1 MTILDWVLV
10 VVWVGV
16 SLSGFWKG
24 AVKLVFGLGGLA
36 VGLWLAFAIGDD
48 LALHLESSV
57 PQAWIAATLGALLPI
72 LAAVV
77 LFSAAGWGI
86 DRTLKALKLGW
97 ANRLAGAALAGATGG
112 VLMGFL
118 LVLSFGISPEW
129 AEMCRESMLVPYFVD
144 LADFVFR
151 RP

>member
-48 LALHLESSV
+48 LALRLEGSV

-72 LAAVV
+72 LAAVI
-77 LFSAAGWGI
+77 LFAAAGWGI

-97 ANRLAGAALAGATGG
+97 ANRLAGAVLAGVTGG

-144 LADFVFR
+144 LADLVFR